1 MEYLVLLAI
10 ILGLTFSFVISAI
23 SMKDKATY
31 FKMEIYRA
39 LDEVEKQHWE
49 RELAR
54 VYFYCVPFLG
64 KWLYKV
70 YVKKKYNKK
79 V

>member
-1 MEYLVLLAI
+1 MEYLVLLSI
-10 ILGLTFSFVISAI
+10 IFGLVFGFVISTI
-23 SMKDKATY
+23 SMRDKAKY
-31 FKMEIYRA
+31 FKMEINRA
-39 LDEVEKQHWE
+39 LDETEKHHWE

>member
-1 MEYLVLLAI
+1 
-10 ILGLTFSFVISAI
+10 
-23 SMKDKATY
+23 MKDKITY
-31 FKMEIYRA
+31 FKMEIDRA
-39 LDEVEKQHWE
+39 LDETEKQHWE

-70 YVKKKYNKK
+70 YVKRKYKR
-79 V
+79 